1 MRKCKPGLIL
11 LFAIVFCNNGNTQDW
26 TQFVR
31 TSGHGCEMNQLH
43 SIMEDARKTHLF
55 GIEVDNDITGRY
67 NSFLS
72 PDPKIVALKAMAD
85 SAHAGNNYAFVY
97 TAGLECITDSVMP
110 QSASFFRDHPD
121 WAQRN
126 KKGDPAVFGSGA
138 AFWISKNSEDVWISP
153 FAPEWRKLYMERIRQ
168 IAATGIDGIYIDIPY
183 WMTHFEGWENTWASF
198 DKFSVAEFKRRTG
211 INAITDFK
219 PGDWNDPEFIAWVD
233 FRISSLTEFMAEI
246 DKNVKSVNPRCKTIA
261 EIYPGIGEE
270 VARVGADVYEMYPVV
285 DVIAHEFNVGDN
297 SAKREP
303 LDWMEYMIGMYTFK
317 AFAEGKPSW
326 MLSYSW
332 DGQDSIVPAD
342 AIENLAMSQVMAGT
356 NCWDARR
363 FVMSGSND
371 YESRTRVYKWIG
383 EYEKLIYAP
392 RKTLAPVGIYFSPK
406 TRNYFPDEWIEAYL
420 GLFNLLLQQH
430 IEFEIITPRTLSTA
444 KSNLLILPDV
454 KCMSDKE
461 YSQLESW
468 MEKGKTLISTGE
480 TGYYNDKRE
489 ISLNQTR
496 MQNLSR
502 LYPNA
507 IQVTGNPDRTF
518 YHFLKEN
525 LNKSVY
531 KGEYP
536 VSKSDGLNQLLEM
549 IVGNKGYS
557 PTVKITNADVCVAQ
571 ITSVDNRP
579 TVFLANFSGLR
590 GGGNANPYPDNDI
603 IITFNSAKRNAHAVL
618 IPFLGEPQN
627 LPGEWQNGRLRVM
640 LPAISRGAIVQLVDT
655 DSRQK

>member
-1 MRKCKPGLIL
+1 MMNYNRSLIL
-11 LFAIVFCNNGNTQDW
+11 LIAIFFNNNGYTQDW
-26 TQFVR
+26 THYVR
-31 TSGHGCEMNQLH
+31 TSGHGCEMDQLH
-43 SIMEDARKTHLF
+43 AIMNDARQTHLF

-67 NSFLS
+67 NSFLV
-72 PDPKIVALKAMAD
+72 PDLKLRAIKAMAD
-85 SAHAGNNYAFVY
+85 SAHAANNYAFVY
-97 TAGLECITDSVMP
+97 TAGLECITDSAMP
-110 QSASFFRDHPD
+110 QSNTFFRDHPD

-168 IAATGIDGIYIDIPY
+168 IAATGIDGVYIDIPY
-183 WMTHFEGWENTWASF
+183 WMTHFDGWEDTWASF
-198 DKFSVAEFKRRTG
+198 DTYTVAEFKRRTG
-211 INAITDFK
+211 INALTDFK

-233 FRISSLTEFMAEI
+233 FRITSMTEFMAEI
-246 DKNVKSVNPRCKTIA
+246 DKNVKSINPGCKTIA

-285 DVIAHEFNVGDN
+285 DVIAHEYNVGDN

-303 LDWMEYMIGMYTFK
+303 SDWMEYMIGMYTFK

-371 YESRTRVYKWIG
+371 YEARTRVYKWIG
-383 EYEKLIYAP
+383 EYEKLIYSP

-444 KSNLLILPDV
+444 KSNILILPDV

-468 MEKGKTLISTGE
+468 LKNGKTLISTGE
-480 TGYYNDKRE
+480 TGFFNDKRE
-489 ISLNQTR
+489 ISLNQSR
-496 MQNLSR
+496 MQKLSR

-507 IQVTGNPDRTF
+507 IQVNGNPDRTF
-518 YHFLKEN
+518 YHFLKEDF
-525 LNKSVY
+525 NKAAY

-536 VSKSDGLNQLLEM
+536 ESINTGLNQLLET
-549 IVGNKGYS
+549 ILTNKNYS
-557 PTVKITNADVCVAQ
+557 PEVKILNADVCVAQ
-571 ITSVDNRP
+571 IASVDNKP
-579 TVFLANFSGLR
+579 TIFLANFSGLK
-590 GGGNANPYPDNDI
+590 GSENANPFPGKDI
-603 IITFNSAKRNAHAVL
+603 DITFYNAERNAHAVL
-618 IPFLGEPQN
+618 IPFLGQPQN
-627 LPGEWQNGRLRVM
+627 LIGEWENGRLKVK
-640 LPAISRGAIVQLVDT
+640 LPVIYRGAIVQL
-655 DSRQK
+655 Q